1 MRCAFKE
8 TKCAIANDMACF
20 QCAQCGK
27 QLAVAKTVASRLPEL
42 VQTFPECPRGAAA
55 SSTENAPAS
64 APAPVKPAQPAPYVW
79 DPTGAGT
86 QLKKLLAKVGIKS
99 TENCSCNARARLMNE
114 RGIEWCE
121 QNIKEIVG
129 WLKEEAAKRK
139 LPFLALPT
147 KILVQRAIKLARRAR
162 DKADAALHAAVDSSA
177 QA

>member
-1 MRCAFKE
+1 MRCAFEE
-8 TKCAIANDMACF
+8 TKCPIANDMACF

-27 QLAVAKTVASRLPEL
+27 QIAVAKAIASRLPEL
-42 VQTFPECPRGAAA
+42 VQTFPDCPRAAPAVTGA
-55 SSTENAPAS
+55 ENAPAT
-64 APAPVKPAQPAPYVW
+64 VKQAQPAPYVW